1 MERFGIFDFLEGLL
15 PPQASDGKAVSAA
28 KEASPERENAAKS
41 SPDAPDAPP
50 EKSSDKSNARKN
62 DEENAFL
69 DFLATHEKRMKNVR
83 RE

>member
-15 PPQASDGKAVSAA
+15 PPQASDGKTVSGA
-28 KEASPERENAAKS
+28 KADSPDRENAAAS
-41 SPDAPDAPP
+41 SPDAPP
-50 EKSSDKSNARKN
+50 EKSSDKSTARKN

-69 DFLATHEKRMKNVR
+69 NFLAVHEKRMKNVR

>member
-15 PPQASDGKAVSAA
+15 PPQASDGKAVSAE
-28 KEASPERENAAKS
+28 KGASPERENAAKS
-41 SPDAPDAPP
+41 SPDAPP